1 MYALLP
7 YQGVVY
13 SRRNRAQF
21 GRLAVSDLDTAENL
35 WGGADASLSF
45 RNVLV
50 GSPEQRSQIWQAWIS
65 AGELEMEDHRGFHV
79 LRPEFQGEDGTAR
92 TRWALLGSAHVD
104 GGKILTHENVIAEG
118 VERARQ
124 ATESCEADIA
134 PIFCGCD
141 DEAGAELRRML
152 PSMVSDAPPLIE
164 FTDGTQAKI
173 SFWSIHAPRAVQSLA
188 DLFRN
193 RDLFLLDGHHRLAG
207 AKENQR
213 HGLGDGQILAC
224 VTSMREEDIA
234 ILPIH
239 RVVHCQRWILQDTL
253 QAELVALGCRLRELP
268 GYGPHEV
275 RRALRDLG
283 SARLYCLMVHAHS
296 NRLWQVEFGGGLE
309 AALPLASLPVHHLDE
324 AVLKNV
330 EGSVAI
336 PVPDDRLAL
345 EQLALDQAQ
354 VGFFLP
360 PARADQVRDVA
371 RCGLVMPRKSTRFVP
386 KPPLGLVCRPW
397 SLSG

>member
-1 MYALLP
+1 MYALMP
-7 YQGVVY
+7 YQGLLY
-13 SRRNRAQF
+13 SERNRAQI

-35 WGGADASLSF
+35 WGGADATLSF

-50 GSPEQRSQIWQAWIS
+50 GSQEQRSQIWQAWIS
-65 AGELEMEDHRGFHV
+65 AGELVMEDHRGFHV
-79 LRPEFQGEDGTAR
+79 LRQEFFDSGAKR
-92 TRWALLGSAHVD
+92 VRWALLGAAHVD
-104 GGKILTHENVIAEG
+104 GGRILTHENVIPEG

-134 PIFCGCD
+134 PVFCGCD
-141 DEAGAELRRML
+141 DEAGAALRRIL
-152 PSMVSDAPPLIE
+152 PGMVASSDPLID
-164 FTDGTQAKI
+164 FTDTAQSRVSLWAI
-173 SFWSIHAPRAVQSLA
+173 SAPRDVQALA

-193 RDLFLLDGHHRLAG
+193 RELYLLDGHHRLAG
-207 AKENQR
+207 ARANAR
-213 HGLGDGQILAC
+213 HGLGDGQILVC
-224 VTSMREEDIA
+224 VNSMLEEDIS

-239 RVVHCQRWILQDTL
+239 RIVHCQKWILQD
-253 QAELVALGCRLRELP
+253 AVHSDLVAHGCKVRELP

-275 RRALRDLG
+275 RRALQDLG
-283 SARLYCLMVHAHS
+283 STKLYCLMVHAHG
-296 NRLWQVEFGGGLE
+296 NRLWQVEFGGRIE
-309 AALPLASLPVHHLDE
+309 APIALASLPVYRLDE
-324 AVLKNV
+324 EVLKLIPGV
-330 EGSVAI
+330 TSI

-371 RCGLVMPRKSTRFVP
+371 KRGLIMPRKSTRFVP

-397 SLSG
+397 GLNG